1 MKRLASVVA
10 LFALS
15 LGSLSIPLSG
25 RAAYAPAAEG
35 GKLAVATDNPEATRA
50 ALSLLDRGGNAV
62 DGAIAAA
69 LALGV
74 VGPSSSG
81 IGGGGFALV
90 YTAKDRQFNVVDFRE
105 TAPEKIDA
113 DALFAREKRGPSV
126 GVPGEPAGLEFL
138 AKKYGK
144 KTLAEDASPAVT
156 LAEKGF
162 FVGKHFRD
170 GALLFR
176 DRVKSS
182 THLTSLLYPNGSP
195 ISLGARVTRADLAK
209 ALRAFGAGGSRALYT
224 GRIAEAMVAAVRAE
238 GGSLAVS
245 DLTSYKVRERKPLVR
260 TIDGRT
266 IATMPAPSAGG
277 MMVLETLSMF
287 GANRSSS
294 LASMGAGSSATYH
307 MLGEAMRGALADRV
321 RLVGDPD
328 LDPRVNDLVDD
339 ALAPN
344 QIAAR
349 KKKIDPNK
357 THKAP
362 EFQSREQGTTH
373 LIVADAEG
381 NVVSLTT
388 TVNAPFGATIV
399 AGDTGIVMNDEMD
412 DFSAPKDV
420 EPFGVDGGGP
430 NRPRPLARPVSSMCP
445 TIVLENGE
453 PILALGGSGGQ
464 RIATGVT
471 QVAVNRLIFGLD
483 ASTSVSM
490 PRVHVG
496 ASREMIVERDVAD
509 DVRQGLIARGE
520 QLKDETFGAPAVQI
534 VTWERGGLVPR
545 IFAASDPRKS
555 GFSAAK

>member
-1 MKRLASVVA
+1 
-10 LFALS
+10 
-15 LGSLSIPLSG
+15 
-25 RAAYAPAAEG
+25 
-35 GKLAVATDNPEATRA
+35 LAVATDNPEATRA
-50 ALSLLDRGGNAV
+50 ALALLDRGGNAV

-90 YTAKDRQFNVVDFRE
+90 YTAKDRHFNVVDFRE
-105 TAPEKIDA
+105 SAPQKIDA
-113 DALFAREKRGPSV
+113 DALLAREKRGPSV

-138 AKKYGK
+138 SRKYGK
-144 KTLAEDASPAVT
+144 KSLAEEASPAVA

-162 FVGKHFRD
+162 YVGKHFRD

-182 THLTSLLYPNGSP
+182 AHLTSLLYPQGNPIGLGSK
-195 ISLGARVTRADLAK
+195 VTRPELAK
-209 ALRAFGAGGSRALYT
+209 TLRAFGSGGSHALYT
-224 GRIAEAMVAAVRAE
+224 GHIAEAMVAAVRAE
-238 GGSLAVS
+238 GGSLELS
-245 DLTSYKVRERKPLVR
+245 DFASYKVHERKPLIR

-277 MMVLETLSMF
+277 MMLLETLSMF
-287 GANRSSS
+287 GANKSSA
-294 LASMGAGSSATYH
+294 LAAGGAGSSATYH
-307 MLGEAMRGALADRV
+307 MLGEAMRGALADRI
-321 RLVGDPD
+321 RLLGDPD
-328 LDPRVNDLVDD
+328 LDPHVNDLVEG
-339 ALAPN
+339 ALAPD

-349 KKKIDPNK
+349 KSKIDPTK

-362 EFQSREQGTTH
+362 EFQTREQGTTH

-420 EPFGVDGGGP
+420 EPFGIEGGGP
-430 NRPRPLARPVSSMCP
+430 NRPRPFARPVSSMCP

-483 ASTSVSM
+483 AAAAVSA

-496 ASREMIVERDVAD
+496 SSPEMIVERDIAT
-509 DVRQGLIARGE
+509 DVRQGLAARGE
-520 QLKDETFGAPAVQI
+520 QLKEETFGAPAVQL
-534 VTWERGGLVPR
+534 VAWERGTLGTR

-555 GFSAAK
+555 GFSAAR